1 MTDTFKQILKININ
15 ISYNKYMQ
23 ELRQEAEI
31 RVKSKSKVG
40 TVHNHSLNYPKD
52 IPAFD
57 SSNIPIRAS
66 SIKSEIKASIV
77 PDILGTKKAF

>member
-1 MTDTFKQILKININ
+1 
-15 ISYNKYMQ
+15 MQ

-77 PDILGTKKAF
+77 PDILGTKKAV